1 MRIYAMLQG
10 REVHFVVAALT
21 NGENFINGGEE
32 EGMENPAMLA
42 WKGALIQGHFL
53 SG

>member
-1 MRIYAMLQG
+1 M
-10 REVHFVVAALT
+10 FVVAALT
-21 NGENFINGGEE
+21 SGEDFINGGEE
-32 EGMENPAMLA
+32 EGMENSAILARRISALLA